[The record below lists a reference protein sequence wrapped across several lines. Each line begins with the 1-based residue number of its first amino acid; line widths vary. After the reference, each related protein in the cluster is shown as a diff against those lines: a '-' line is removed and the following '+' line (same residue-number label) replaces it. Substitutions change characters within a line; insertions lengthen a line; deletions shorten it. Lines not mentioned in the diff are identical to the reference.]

1 MADDLISGNTLLRAA
16 EKVRAQR
23 AAAAAGKVAEPITI
37 TQVKSTSAQI
47 RARLN
52 FIPDNESLSDLI
64 DRALGALSRGVRWAR
79 GSIVNLL
86 V

>member
-1 MADDLISGNTLLRAA
+1 MANEPISGNTLLRAA

-23 AAAAAGKVAEPITI
+23 EAAATGKVAEPIII
-37 TQVKSTSAQI
+37 TQVKTTSQV

-52 FIPDNESLSDLI
+52 FIPDADALHGMIES
-64 DRALGALSRGVRWAR
+64 ALGALSRGVRWAR